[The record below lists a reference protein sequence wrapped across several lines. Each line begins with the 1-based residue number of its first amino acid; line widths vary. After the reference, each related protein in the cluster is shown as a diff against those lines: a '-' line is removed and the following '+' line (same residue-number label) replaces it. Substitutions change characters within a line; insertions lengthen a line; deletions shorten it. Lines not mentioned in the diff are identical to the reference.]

1 MISYLVEAIVG
12 PVVVGD
18 ARRGDIDTSV
28 LVLLVGDGRHVRAV
42 RCEVQEPGWR
52 LNTLSTFNLP
62 A

>member
-18 ARRGDIDTSV
+18 ARRGDVDTSV

-42 RCEVQEPGWR
+42 RREVQEPGVAV
-52 LNTLSTFNLP
+52 SSK
-62 A
+62 